1 MGDTQILDKVG
12 TSTLFGHP
20 HSVVLFNDDHHSFD
34 EVIRQII
41 KAIQCGTDKASAI
54 AMEAHASG
62 QAIAFTGSLERCEH
76 VEAILA
82 GPPAALRT
90 NIQPA

>member
-1 MGDTQILDKVG
+1 MEKVLDQVDT
-12 TSTLFGHP
+12 TTLFGHP
-20 HSVVLFNDDHHSFD
+20 HSVVLFNDDVHSFD

-41 KAIQCGTDKASAI
+41 KALQCGTDKASAI

-76 VEAILA
+76 VESILA